1 MSVFLECIA
10 ADVEDLGLEVDVE
23 EVLAGD
29 EVGSGSGEFKGD
41 VLLVC
46 LLLGEDLDL
55 VGHLLVQPEEL
66 LELGLFL
73 AKLLLQIAES
83 IRLKLQSYFMIS
95 PQVFDGV
102 IEGGIKSILLFRE
115 SIIRFLL
122 SLYHFCSKLI
132 DLRL

>member
-1 MSVFLECIA
+1 M
-10 ADVEDLGLEVDVE
+10 
-23 EVLAGD
+23 
-29 EVGSGSGEFKGD
+29 
-41 VLLVC
+41 
-46 LLLGEDLDL
+46 LGEDLDL

-102 IEGGIKSILLFRE
+102 VEGGIKSILLFRE
-115 SIIRFLL
+115 SIIRLLL

>member
-1 MSVFLECIA
+1 MSILLECIA
-10 ADVEDLGLEVDVE
+10 ADVENFGLEVDVE

-29 EVGSGSGEFKGD
+29 EVGSGSGELKGD
-41 VLLVC
+41 VLLVR

-83 IRLKLQSYFMIS
+83 ICL
-95 PQVFDGV
+95 
-102 IEGGIKSILLFRE
+102 
-115 SIIRFLL
+115 
-122 SLYHFCSKLI
+122 
-132 DLRL
+132 